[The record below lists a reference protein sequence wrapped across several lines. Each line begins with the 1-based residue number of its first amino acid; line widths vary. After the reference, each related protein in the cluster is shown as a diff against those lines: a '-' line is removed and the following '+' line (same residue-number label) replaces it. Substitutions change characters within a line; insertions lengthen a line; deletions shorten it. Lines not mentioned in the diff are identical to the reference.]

1 MSRHHGFT
9 WVEVLV
15 FVAIVGTLIGLLLP
29 ATQSSREASS
39 RIHELSSE
47 KAAESLDL
55 QLLKREAKI
64 QSLQRT
70 LSSGGDSL
78 RFKGKGDSARK
89 ISYKAS
95 INLVVKDFS
104 QAESRLRELVEKH
117 GGFLADARIDR
128 RQGSRLSGNWQ
139 ARIPVDQFPEFCEAI
154 TDLGVAEQQQQTAQ
168 DVTEEFVDLEA
179 RIANKQRL
187 EERIVDLLEDA
198 SGSIKTIIEVER
210 ELARVRQEIER
221 MEGRLRYLTNHTELT
236 TVTISIRE
244 KQDYVPPK
252 APTYSDRVSTA
263 WYDSLT
269 SVQEFGQRSLISLV
283 YAFPWL
289 AIAGVLLVPSAWL
302 FRRVRE
308 RTSEKSDDPLAG
320 E

>member
-1 MSRHHGFT
+1 M
-9 WVEVLV
+9 
-15 FVAIVGTLIGLLLP
+15 
-29 ATQSSREASS
+29 
-39 RIHELSSE
+39 
-47 KAAESLDL
+47 
-55 QLLKREAKI
+55 
-64 QSLQRT
+64 
-70 LSSGGDSL
+70 
-78 RFKGKGDSARK
+78 
-89 ISYKAS
+89 
-95 INLVVKDFS
+95 VKDFS
-104 QAESRLRELVEKH
+104 QAESGLRELVEEH

-128 RQGSRLSGNWQ
+128 RQGSRLTGNWQ
-139 ARIPVDQFPEFCEAI
+139 ARIPVDQFPEFCEDI
-154 TDLGVAEQQQQTAQ
+154 VDLGVAEQQQQTAQ

-198 SGSIKTIIEVER
+198 SGSIKTIIEIER

-244 KQDYVPPK
+244 EQNYVPPK
-252 APTYSDRVSTA
+252 APTYTDRITTA

-269 SVQEFGQRSLISLV
+269 SVQEFGQRSSISLV

-289 AIAGVLLVPSAWL
+289 VIAGVLLVPSTWL

-308 RTSEKSDDPLAG
+308 RTSEKGDKKVAA